1 MHEIGN
7 VFIGCFGGDEMSY
20 RIDYGYTDIKVQNPG
35 NFGKNLKTF
44 TAAALLLFACSVNL
58 FWPAGKEQL
67 QEILLPGERTT
78 TALAAEQM
86 LVQIR
91 EGNHLQEALRT
102 FCLEILADAD
112 PV

>member
-1 MHEIGN
+1 MN
-7 VFIGCFGGDEMSY
+7 Y

-35 NFGKNLKTF
+35 NIGKNLKTF
-44 TAAALLLFACSVNL
+44 TSAALLLFACSVNL

-91 EGNHLQEALRT
+91 DGTDPKEALRT
-102 FCLEILADAD
+102 FCLEILEDAD
-112 PV
+112 SV